1 MWSSTT
7 NTNTDPYTATSTTTT
22 YSGYSGYTYYTT
34 SNSSSGTITIADT
47 GNPIEEMISKRLEE
61 QEEEFTKKYLQLQQ
75 EKDELE
81 YKVQELE
88 EKLDEERSKNN
99 R

>member
-7 NTNTDPYTATSTTTT
+7 NTNTGPYIATNSSTT
-22 YSGYSGYTYYTT
+22 YTYYAT

-47 GNPIEEMISKRLEE
+47 GTPIEEMISKRLEE

>member
-7 NTNTDPYTATSTTTT
+7 NTTASPVRTTTT
-22 YSGYSGYTYYTT
+22 YTTTTNGTTYTYAGGYTAASGYNLSLAEVEQRYKKL
-34 SNSSSGTITIADT
+34 A
-47 GNPIEEMISKRLEE
+47 EER
-61 QEEEFTKKYLQLQQ
+61 EEEFTKKFLQIQQ

>member
-1 MWSSTT
+1 MWPSTT
-7 NTNTDPYTATSTTTT
+7 NMYTGTYIATSTTTAT
-22 YSGYSGYTYYTT
+22 YKYYA
-34 SNSSSGTITIADT
+34 NSSSGTINIADN
-47 GNPIEEMISKRLEE
+47 GNPIEEMIAKRLEE

-88 EKLDEERSKNN
+88 EKLDEERNKHN